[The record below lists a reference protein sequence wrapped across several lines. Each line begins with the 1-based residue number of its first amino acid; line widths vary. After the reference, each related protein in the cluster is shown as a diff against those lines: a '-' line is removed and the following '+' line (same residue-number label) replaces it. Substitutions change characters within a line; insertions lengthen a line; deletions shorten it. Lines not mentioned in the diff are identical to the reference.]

1 MYKATYVC
9 DHCGKDMGNSPE
21 FTVKFKSNTL
31 AVQEPGE

>member
-1 MYKATYVC
+1 MYKAIYVC

-21 FTVKFKSNTL
+21 FTVMFKSNTL